1 MCHQIKSWLTKCG
14 GKIKFS
20 CQSSRFFSKGS
31 AFDLMKVRPAQASQS
46 YLPNRPQQGGR
57 RWLHLEL
64 LHHIWQPGWRIGQL
78 ILFKDVLTS
87 KDRISSFTFA
97 FEGRVWAVLVW
108 RRFSLA
114 LIRVAVLMEDW
125 IYVDIA
131 LIKTDQ
137 RYIDEFNNGTKKPP
151 APEGLGHAPQ
161 SGAMRHHHLG
171 ISLHALR
178 LK

>member
-1 MCHQIKSWLTKCG
+1 MAAKLSSVVKVQDSSQKEVLLTWWRSDLLKHHNLISPTGLSKAVGDGCTLSSSTTYDNLDEELVSWYC
-14 GKIKFS
+14 S
-20 CQSSRFFSKGS
+20 
-31 AFDLMKVRPAQASQS
+31 
-46 YLPNRPQQGGR
+46 
-57 RWLHLEL
+57 
-64 LHHIWQPGWRIGQL
+64 
-78 ILFKDVLTS
+78 S
-87 KDRISSFTFA
+87 KDRNSSFTFA
-97 FEGRVWAVLVW
+97 VEGRVWAVLVW

-137 RYIDEFNNGTKKPP
+137 KYIDKFNNGTKKPP

-161 SGAMRHHHLG
+161 SGAMRHHHLS
-171 ISLHALR
+171 ISLHAFR